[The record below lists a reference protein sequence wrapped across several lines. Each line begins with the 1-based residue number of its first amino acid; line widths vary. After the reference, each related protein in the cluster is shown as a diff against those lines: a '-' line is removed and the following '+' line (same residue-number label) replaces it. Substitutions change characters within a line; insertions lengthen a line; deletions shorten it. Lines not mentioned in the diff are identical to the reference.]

1 MRTRYSIFIP
11 LGVSDNKIV
20 RNSCNFVI
28 YYRPIFTIY
37 LGDLCTDKGITLGDV
52 TKQICDSTQ
61 TTCEAYIKK
70 GTVNNVD
77 VQTCNAYCSAFG
89 LECKEMYDDNND
101 CTKGTKYPTCDDTG
115 GGTSDHI
122 CVCGKSM

>member
-1 MRTRYSIFIP
+1 MF
-11 LGVSDNKIV
+11 LL
-20 RNSCNFVI
+20 
-28 YYRPIFTIY
+28 Y
-37 LGDLCTDKGITLGDV
+37 LNLVNGNGLCSDKGVTLDDV

-77 VQTCNAYCSAFG
+77 VQTCNAYCSAFS
-89 LECKEMYDDNND
+89 LECREMYDDQND
-101 CTKGTKYPTCDDTG
+101 CTRGAKYPTCDETG

>member
-1 MRTRYSIFIP
+1 MITKALWYV
-11 LGVSDNKIV
+11 LK
-20 RNSCNFVI
+20 
-28 YYRPIFTIY
+28 RPIFTIY
-37 LGDLCTDKGITLGDV
+37 LGGLCSDKGVTVGDV
-52 TKQICDSTQ
+52 TKQICDNTQ

-89 LECKEMYDDNND
+89 LECREMYDDQDD
-101 CTKGTKYPTCDDTG
+101 CTRGTKYPTCDDTG

-122 CVCGKSM
+122 CICGKSM